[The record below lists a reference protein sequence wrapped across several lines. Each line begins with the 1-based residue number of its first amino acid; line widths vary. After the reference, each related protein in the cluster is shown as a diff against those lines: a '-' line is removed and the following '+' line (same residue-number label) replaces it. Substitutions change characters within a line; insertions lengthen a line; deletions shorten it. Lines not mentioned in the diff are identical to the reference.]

1 MSGNDNNNLLGN
13 NIRALR
19 EEFGETQT
27 ELAKFL
33 NVSRTSISQYEN
45 GKNIPDL
52 MVIKDI
58 ANHYMFTVQDLMCKD
73 LSSFKINVDKSNI
86 MEWLN
91 SYSQRLNDILP
102 IVKNQNAMINEQ
114 FKDVYT
120 KHKTFYDFLQKIKF
134 EDINDFENAK
144 TILYIRKNFTNFLSC
159 LDEYIKTFQIEDNDV
174 KICSAINYVSIYHFM
189 AILRL
194 ALSKPDKTAIISKIK
209 EINDDTAFCDNIM
222 QVNLNNPENVS
233 FKLKQVMNDLFE
245 MNSDSPEE
253 SIEKGSDDQIVDLIN
268 LKTFM
273 DDLFEMNSDS
283 PEESIELG
291 VDDQIVDLIALKP
304 IIDDLCEIDYNS
316 PEEALI
322 KADKNLSERIN
333 MCSDAYKDEL
343 KNIQQIIKLAIDKLN
358 NPIDD
363 NFDSI
368 ENIISQY
375 KSDLI
380 PNKSALIPNTINF
393 EDGIKSIGQRIL
405 SILSPFEGEKY
416 KQNLI
421 YMMKTIKSNKKI
433 IDIYEYYTA
442 LEFINNIVENK
453 EDCEMNSK
461 TGYMLMKNAAEHD
474 NKYAKKFLKYCPD
487 PIR

>member
-58 ANHYMFTVQDLMCKD
+58 ANHYMFPVQDLMCKD

-91 SYSQRLNDILP
+91 SYSQGLNDILP
-102 IVKNQNAMINEQ
+102 IVKNQNAIINEQ
-114 FKDVYT
+114 FNDVYK
-120 KHKTFYDFLQKIKF
+120 KHKRFYEFLQKIKF

-144 TILYIRKNFTNFLSC
+144 TILDIRKNFTNFLSC

-233 FKLKQVMNDLFE
+233 FKLKQAMNDLFE
-245 MNSDSPEE
+245 MNSDNPEE
-253 SIEKGSDDQIVDLIN
+253 SIEKGTDDQIVDLSN

-273 DDLFEMNSDS
+273 DDLFEMNLDS

-291 VDDQIVDLIALKP
+291 VEDQIVDLIALKP
-304 IIDDLCEIDYNS
+304 IIDDLCEIDSNS

-322 KADKNLSERIN
+322 KADKDLSERIN

-343 KNIQQIIKLAIDKLN
+343 KNIQQIMKLAIDKLN

-393 EDGIKSIGQRIL
+393 EDRIKSIGQRIL

-474 NKYAKKFLKYCPD
+474 NKYAKKFLKYNPD

>member
-1 MSGNDNNNLLGN
+1 
-13 NIRALR
+13 
-19 EEFGETQT
+19 
-27 ELAKFL
+27 
-33 NVSRTSISQYEN
+33 
-45 GKNIPDL
+45 
-52 MVIKDI
+52 
-58 ANHYMFTVQDLMCKD
+58 
-73 LSSFKINVDKSNI
+73 
-86 MEWLN
+86 
-91 SYSQRLNDILP
+91 
-102 IVKNQNAMINEQ
+102 
-114 FKDVYT
+114 
-120 KHKTFYDFLQKIKF
+120 
-134 EDINDFENAK
+134 
-144 TILYIRKNFTNFLSC
+144 
-159 LDEYIKTFQIEDNDV
+159 
-174 KICSAINYVSIYHFM
+174 
-189 AILRL
+189 
-194 ALSKPDKTAIISKIK
+194 
-209 EINDDTAFCDNIM
+209 M

-233 FKLKQVMNDLFE
+233 FILKQVMNDLFE

-253 SIEKGSDDQIVDLIN
+253 SIEKRSDDQIVDLIN

-283 PEESIELG
+283 PEGSIELG

-304 IIDDLCEIDYNS
+304 IIDDLCEIDSNS
-316 PEEALI
+316 SEEALI

-343 KNIQQIIKLAIDKLN
+343 KNIQQIMKLAIDKLN

-380 PNKSALIPNTINF
+380 PNKSAQIPNTINF
-393 EDGIKSIGQRIL
+393 ENGIKSIGQRIL